1 VRVLMKTY
9 FSVKIF
15 LIILSEG
22 NTAQQSLL
30 RLLTSN
36 STSCRRNMITMK
48 VSKPISRVVVPSNTV
63 LTSHVL
69 LAALRRLPTCT
80 IEETIE
86 ELLEVLDCRY
96 GNPDFETDSDFELE
110 TDEESFQTVV
120 RLAGRGEQRTATVL
134 S

>member
-1 VRVLMKTY
+1 
-9 FSVKIF
+9 
-15 LIILSEG
+15 
-22 NTAQQSLL
+22 
-30 RLLTSN
+30 
-36 STSCRRNMITMK
+36 MK
-48 VSKPISRVVVPSNTV
+48 VSKPISRVVIPSSTV
-63 LTSHVL
+63 LTPRVL
-69 LAALRRLPTCT
+69 LAALQKLPTYK

-86 ELLEVLDCRY
+86 GLLEVLDCRY